1 MKTHSIDCTSFKE
14 SVLTILPKRKCSEEA
29 AITDQLDASQ
39 LELNRPTQTIERPLL
54 DESSILLLNEDTRE
68 ERACLDKTK
77 VLLSG
82 LVGLGVGLA
91 MMPILNRELKELE
104 FYGLDIHASEK
115 LFIAS
120 TLNTLLLASATNA
133 VNFYTHFTTKQES
146 SCLEK
151 AALTGTGVLSS
162 AIPMAMLWNIELH
175 DQKVAQ
181 SSGFDKFIAWA
192 AVSSIPL
199 MLAKLVEG
207 YELLEK
213 TKANSFD
220 LESVGDKI
228 IHYGVNG
235 ISLVARGISYTAIAT
250 ELACKMGFEEKDAEI
265 AGVIVGGVL
274 ANMVSATTEYFDVKS
289 LFKKSAGNMTAKEV
303 CTGIL
308 AAVEGLW
315 FALPTVTAGLK
326 YTANW
331 NPLARGLLFVPYLA
345 SRATTEGCNVYRAF
359 KT

>member
-1 MKTHSIDCTSFKE
+1 MKAYSIDCTSFKDS
-14 SVLTILPKRKCSEEA
+14 SVTIIPKRKCSEEVA
-29 AITDQLDASQ
+29 VAGQMDASQ
-39 LELNRPTQTIERPLL
+39 LELNRPTQAIERPLL
-54 DESSILLLNEDTRE
+54 NESSVLILNETE
-68 ERACLDKTK
+68 ERPHIDKTRAA
-77 VLLSG
+77 LSG
-82 LVGLGVGLA
+82 LVGFGAGLA

-104 FYGLDIHASEK
+104 FYGLDIHASK
-115 LFIAS
+115 DLFIAS
-120 TLNTLLLASATNA
+120 TLNTLLLVGATNA
-133 VNFYTHFTTKQES
+133 VNFYTHLTTKQES

-162 AIPMAMLWNIELH
+162 VIHTAMLWNIELH
-175 DQKVAQ
+175 DQQVAD
-181 SSGFDKFIAWA
+181 SHGFDKFIAWA

-199 MLAKLVEG
+199 MLTKLVEC
-207 YELLEK
+207 YELIEK

-220 LESVGDKI
+220 LESVGDKL

-265 AGVIVGGVL
+265 AGVIIGGVL
-274 ANMVSATTEYFDVKS
+274 ANMVSAASEYFDVKS
-289 LFKKSAGNMTAKEV
+289 MFKKSAGNMTVKQV
-303 CTGIL
+303 CTGII

-345 SRATTEGCNVYRAF
+345 SRVTAEAANVYRAF
-359 KT
+359 KA